1 LTGVS
6 GIQIKMIR
14 GIPMSKSLHLDNLR
28 AECARFGANPY
39 LLTQGDEGRPHA
51 VAVSIEWQEDCILSS
66 TGTKSAANVAAR
78 PLISPLW
85 PPIEVGGYSLIV
97 DGDGHV
103 IGSGSDARISV
114 TPTRGVLHR
123 PGTSP
128 VSAARGCGSDCIPL
142 VG

>member
-1 LTGVS
+1 
-6 GIQIKMIR
+6 
-14 GIPMSKSLHLDNLR
+14 MSKSIHINDLR
-28 AECARFGANPY
+28 TECARFGANPY
-39 LLTQGDEGRPHA
+39 LLTQGDDGRPHA
-51 VAVSIEWQEDCILSS
+51 VAVSIEWQEDCVLTT

-78 PLISPLW
+78 PLLSLLW

-103 IGSGSDARISV
+103 IGSGSDVRISV

-128 VSAARGCGSDCIPL
+128 ASAARDCGSDCIPL